1 MFWILYF
8 FSFSPGS
15 IRVKYL
21 LYFDKTFQKPIEKL
35 AATVAKGSL
44 KGRKV
49 DFGSFKVGEYQTCN

>member
-1 MFWILYF
+1 M
-8 FSFSPGS
+8 
-15 IRVKYL
+15 KYL

-49 DFGSFKVGEYQTCN
+49 DFGSFEVGEYLPLN